1 MLELAFAYIVS
12 VTPAKIVQPPEEKKI
27 EIVQGESEY
36 NRVQREEREKQ
47 EKEEREKELKKRTV
61 RSSPAYSSYAG
72 VEIIGTSYE
81 QCVIYAKRVTG
92 INKTLGY
99 AGNTRPEGDT
109 PKVGAIALERS
120 YGHAMVVEA
129 VNPNGIVITESNF
142 VKGKITRRTIPYW
155 DVKGYVY

>member
-36 NRVQREEREKQ
+36 NRVQREEQEKR

-72 VEIIGTSYE
+72 AEVIGTSYE
-81 QCVIYAKRVTG
+81 ECVIYAKRVTG

-99 AGNTRPEGDT
+99 AGNTRSEGQE
-109 PKVGAIALERS
+109 PRVGAIALEQR
-120 YGHAMVVEA
+120 YGHAMVVQEIR
-129 VNPNGIVITESNF
+129 PDGIVITESNF
-142 VKGKITRRTIPYW
+142 IRGKITRRTIPYW
-155 DVKGYVY
+155 DVRGYVY